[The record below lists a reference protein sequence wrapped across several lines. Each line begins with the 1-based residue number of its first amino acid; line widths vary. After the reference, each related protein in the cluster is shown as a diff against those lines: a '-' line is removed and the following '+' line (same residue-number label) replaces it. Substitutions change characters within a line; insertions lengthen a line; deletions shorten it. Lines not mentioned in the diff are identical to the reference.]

1 MTGPAEQHQT
11 QRRKELLLWIS
22 YAALVLFSLW
32 ALLHEGTPLEPEA
45 GTQRDTSSQGTAA
58 D

>member
-11 QRRKELLLWIS
+11 QRRKELLLWTS

-32 ALLHEGTPLEPEA
+32 ALLHESTPTEPGDA
-45 GTQRDTSSQGTAA
+45 KTTTAESA
-58 D
+58 PAP